1 MASGKPLEWKAIRTC
16 TAGHVSTGSF
26 RIISSS
32 KRMIRKS
39 AWPSVVPSAMM
50 SRSLPICRCF
60 LLMAHTPSEIGDIAA
75 RRTDGSAFS
84 EREPGTLAR
93 CLAADGILA
102 KSRVLLQ

>member
-1 MASGKPLEWKAIRTC
+1 
-16 TAGHVSTGSF
+16 
-26 RIISSS
+26 
-32 KRMIRKS
+32 MIRKS

-60 LLMAHTPSEIGDIAA
+60 LLMAHTPSEIGDIAP

-93 CLAADGILA
+93 CLAVDGI
-102 KSRVLLQ
+102 SRELQGPESYFGRSREPPS

>member
-1 MASGKPLEWKAIRTC
+1 
-16 TAGHVSTGSF
+16 
-26 RIISSS
+26 
-32 KRMIRKS
+32 
-39 AWPSVVPSAMM
+39 
-50 SRSLPICRCF
+50 
-60 LLMAHTPSEIGDIAA
+60 MAHTPSEIGDIAA